1 MGQTLKERMKPNEAG
16 STLSPKGRKPLA
28 HVLDGGGAQP

>member
-16 STLSPKGRKPLA
+16 STLSPKGRKPLE